1 MGLWRADVSG
11 FGNREKGY
19 PLKTKKYFLCGLVLW
34 LATFPFVT
42 SVLAASEHHG
52 QANFGGLPIPGV
64 TVTATQGDKKLV
76 TISDSQGMYSF
87 PDLPDGVWS
96 FEIEMLCFAPI
107 KQDVT
112 IGSDAAIPN
121 WELKLLPFEEIK
133 AQAGPQQEKTPVSVA
148 INAPAAT
155 PAPESADA
163 AKPAKKGKKT
173 APAPANTPGGFQRAD
188 VNASKSAAAT
198 QSNANAAAAASEN
211 TANND
216 DLSKRAADGLLIN
229 GTANNGASSPFAT
242 NPAFGNN
249 RIGLRSLYNGS
260 LGLTLDNSALDA
272 RSYSITGQDTLKPA
286 TNRFTGLAQFG
297 GPLRIPHL
305 IRNGP
310 NFVLL
315 YQWVRNRTSNST
327 PGLVPTV
334 AERSGDLSQTGVPA
348 IDPITGLPFPGNII
362 PQNRISPQAT
372 SLLNLY
378 PLPNFAGKYN
388 YQLPLVTPMHQDN
401 MQGNLNK
408 SLNRKNQV
416 YGRFGFQSTRTD
428 TPNLLNFLDTT
439 DSLGWIASASWRHS
453 FTNRF
458 WTTLGYTF
466 NRYSLTSTSNFAN
479 KQNISG
485 DAGIMGNNQQQQNWG
500 PPTLNFSSGITSLS
514 DGNQSV
520 IHNQTGAVSD
530 LSYWNRGRHSIQFG
544 GDFKKQEFNAN
555 GQQNP
560 RGAFQFTGA
569 AAGNDF
575 AGFLL
580 GIPDTSSIAF
590 GNADKYLRANI
601 YDAFVQDDVRI
612 SPSLTVNAGLRWDYW
627 SPITELYG
635 RLVNLD
641 VIPGF
646 SNAAPVVANNP
657 VGPLTGTKYPD
668 SLVHPDKHGFEPKI
682 GIAWRPLPASSMVVR
697 AGYDLSYNTSAYT
710 QIAQQMDQQ
719 SPLSKS
725 FTVQNTASDPLTLAN
740 GFNASPTTIPT
751 TFGIDPNF
759 RVGYA
764 QTWQV
769 SVQRDL
775 PGALIMTATYLGIK
789 GTRGTQEFYPNTYPI
804 GAVNPCP
811 SCLPGYTYMTS
822 NGNSTREAGQ
832 IQLRRRLHN
841 GITASVLYV
850 YSKSIDDAA
859 LGGQGQ
865 GRLFVAQNWLNLSGE
880 RGLSPFDQRHQV
892 TLTGQYTSGMG
903 MHGGT
908 LLSGWRGA
916 AFKEWTLTSTVI
928 VGTGLPLTPVD
939 PVTVPGTGYTGSIR
953 PDYTGAPIY
962 SAPPGLFL
970 NPAAFA
976 APVSGQWGTAGRNSI
991 TGPSQFSMI
1000 ASLGRVFRLTDKLN
1014 LEARLDA
1021 TNILNHVVFGS
1032 YITQLNPQFGLPNSP
1047 NGMRSILTTVR
1058 LRF

>member
-1 MGLWRADVSG
+1 LI
-11 FGNREKGY
+11 
-19 PLKTKKYFLCGLVLW
+19 LW

-42 SVLAASEHHG
+42 SVFAATEHHG
-52 QANFGGLPIPGV
+52 EIKFGGLPIPGV
-64 TVTATQGDKKLV
+64 TVTAAQGEKKLV
-76 TISDSQGMYSF
+76 TVSDSQGMYSF
-87 PDLPDGVWS
+87 ADLPDGVWTI
-96 FEIEMLCFAPI
+96 EIEMLCFVPI
-107 KQDVT
+107 KQEVT
-112 IGSDAAIPN
+112 IGSEAAIPD
-121 WELKLLPFEEIK
+121 WELKLQPLEEIK
-133 AQAGPQQEKTPVSVA
+133 AQSGPQQAAPARVA
-148 INAPAAT
+148 INTQAAT
-155 PAPESADA
+155 PAVESTDA
-163 AKPAKKGKKT
+163 AKNSKKGKKQG
-173 APAPANTPGGFQRAD
+173 PAPANTPGGFQKAA
-188 VNASKSAAAT
+188 VNASNSDAAR
-198 QSNANAAAAASEN
+198 QSNANATAAAAASDP
-211 TANND
+211 AAND
-216 DLSKRAADGLLIN
+216 DLSKRAADGLLVN

-260 LGLTLDNSALDA
+260 LGFTLDNSALDA
-272 RSYSITGQDTLKPA
+272 RSYSITGQDTAKPE

-334 AERSGDLSQTGVPA
+334 AQRSGDLSQLGTPV
-348 IDPITGLPFPGNII
+348 IDPLTNIAFPGNII

-378 PLPNFAGKYN
+378 PLPNFSGKLN
-388 YQLPLVTPMHQDN
+388 YQLPLVTPTHQDN
-401 MQGNLNK
+401 MQANINK
-408 SLNRKNQV
+408 TLNRKNSV
-416 YGRFGFQSTRTD
+416 FGRFGFQSTRSD
-428 TPNLLNFLDTT
+428 TPNLLDFDDKTN
-439 DSLGWIASASWRHS
+439 SLGITGSASWRHS

-458 WTTLGYTF
+458 WTTLGFTF
-466 NRYSLTSTSNFAN
+466 NRFSLTGSSNFAN
-479 KQNISG
+479 KENISG
-485 DAGIMGNNQQQQNWG
+485 EAGILGNNQEPQNWG
-500 PPTLNFSSGITSLS
+500 PPSLNFSSGITALS
-514 DGNQSV
+514 DGNQFV
-520 IHNQTGAVSD
+520 IHNQTGSVSD
-530 LSYWNRGRHSIQFG
+530 LSYWNRGRHNIQFG
-544 GDFKKQEFNAN
+544 GDFKKQEFNN
-555 GQQNP
+555 IGQQNP
-560 RGAFQFTGA
+560 RGSFGFNGA
-569 AAGNDF
+569 ATGNDF

-612 SPSLTVNAGLRWDYW
+612 NPSLSVNAGLRWDYW
-627 SPITELYG
+627 SPITELQG

-641 VIPGF
+641 VAPGF
-646 SNAAPVVANNP
+646 ANAEAVIANKP
-657 VGPLTGTKYPD
+657 MGPLTGIKYPD

-682 GIAWRPLPASSMVVR
+682 GIAWRPLPASSMVIR
-697 AGYDLSYNTSAYT
+697 AGYDLSYNTSAY
-710 QIAQQMDQQ
+710 QGIAQQMDQQ
-719 SPLSKS
+719 APLSKS
-725 FTVQNTASDPLTLAN
+725 FTVQNSASDPLTLAN
-740 GFNASPTTIPT
+740 GFNASPSTIAT

-764 QTWQV
+764 QTWNA
-769 SVQRDL
+769 SLQRDL

-789 GTRGTQEFYPNTYPI
+789 GTRGTQQFYPNTYPI
-804 GAVNPCP
+804 GATNPCP
-811 SCLPGYTYMTS
+811 TCLPGYTYMTS

-841 GITASVLYV
+841 GITASILYV

-865 GRLFVAQNWLNLSGE
+865 GKLFVAQNWLNLNGE

-908 LLSGWRGA
+908 LLSGWRGT

-928 VGTGLPLTPVD
+928 VGTGSPLTPVY
-939 PVTVPGTGYTGSIR
+939 PVAVQGTGFTGSIR

-962 SAPPGLFL
+962 TTAPGLFL

-976 APVSGQWGTAGRNSI
+976 APVSGQWGTAGRDSI

-1014 LEARLDA
+1014 LEFRVDA

-1032 YITQLNPQFGLPNSP
+1032 YYTQLNPQFGLPSSP
-1047 NGMRSILTTVR
+1047 NSMRSMLSTVR